1 MTLGTIVTS
10 LAVGA
15 LTGLVAYAPAPAQQV
30 NRDAALIFEGKLPPD
45 YRDWRLIARTSAAN
59 WAARLMIGM
68 AGCTFNEV
76 RR

>member
-30 NRDAALIFEGKLPPD
+30 NRDAALIF
-45 YRDWRLIARTSAAN
+45 
-59 WAARLMIGM
+59 
-68 AGCTFNEV
+68 
-76 RR
+76 